1 MITGTSFFT
10 LSHFLT
16 RSIGLG
22 PELSPIGVVA
32 AQSSAAQLV
41 KLFLGYVTSQEVA
54 EYFIRFECAK
64 VCDCSCFNL
73 VMV

>member
-1 MITGTSFFT
+1 MREFL
-10 LSHFLT
+10 LSCLVLEAG
-16 RSIGLG
+16 R
-22 PELSPIGVVA
+22 ELSPTGVVA

-41 KLFLGYVTSQEVA
+41 KLFLGYVTSQAVA
-54 EYFIRFECAK
+54 EYFVRFECGQ